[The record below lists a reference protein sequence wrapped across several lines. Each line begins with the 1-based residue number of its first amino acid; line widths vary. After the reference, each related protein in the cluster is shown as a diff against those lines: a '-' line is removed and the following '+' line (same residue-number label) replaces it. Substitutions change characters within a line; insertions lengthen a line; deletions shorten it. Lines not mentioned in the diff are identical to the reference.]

1 MSELSKALGTAG
13 APHQIAHDGTTYPF
27 HLLDQK
33 RKNALEKR
41 LYQQAREAVYVDREH
56 MTSEQYVE
64 RLDRVREAYEA
75 GEYAFFGARAQKAIQ
90 SPKGALLLLEIIT
103 DRTEDELLPLLTG
116 RPEEVNLLLR
126 TVLDESFKGPAPR
139 AGAPTNG

>member
-13 APHQIAHDGTTYPF
+13 VPHQITHEDRTYTF
-27 HLLDQK
+27 HLLCQV

-41 LYQQAREAVYVDREH
+41 LYQNAREAVYVDRDH

-75 GEYAFFGARAQKAIQ
+75 GEYSFFGARAAKVLQ
-90 SPKGALLLLEIIT
+90 SPAGVLLLLEIIT
-103 DRTEDELLPLLTG
+103 GESQDDLVPLLTA
-116 RPEEVNLLLR
+116 RPEEVNTLVK
-126 TVLDESFKGPAPR
+126 TVMDESFKQVKKKAAP
-139 AGAPTNG
+139 NG